1 MRTTK
6 RLLTAL
12 VAATTAWG
20 ATLAQGGLSVT
31 VNVETPGTL
40 FQLLHEQ
47 LDGNTDFED
56 ELLAVGHLTLS
67 GTLNNDDRQ
76 VLANRLLNLL
86 TADVSGLTKESI
98 PYTQFHLKRLR
109 SVKFPADWE
118 QLSSS
123 CLEYCD
129 SLTDVTLPTKLKELP
144 YCCFEECKSLQ
155 HIVIPDSVTTI
166 SMRAFLDCS
175 SLTTVVVPEGVTI
188 FNSDC
193 FRNCESLSQINIPS
207 TLETIGGS
215 TFMNTALTS
224 ITLPASMKKID
235 SHAFRDCKHLQR
247 ITFPD
252 GLTGENDLGSYVL
265 YNCPA
270 LTTVTLP
277 SGLKVL
283 PDYTFGMDTL
293 MTSFNLP
300 PTVERIGHQA
310 FYQCKGLK
318 QFTIPASVKQL
329 GDEVFRESG
338 LQSFSWPGDKFSII
352 PNGTFRGCEGLKS
365 ITLPATVDSI
375 GSYTFYGCKSL
386 TALTLPEGL
395 RVVANDLCEYCS
407 SLTQVHIPQSV
418 YYIGS
423 CAFDSCPLT
432 QVDIPD
438 GVTYIGSEAFEGCP
452 LTEVN
457 LPSKIVEIGRSA
469 FNSDTY
475 SRVVVPE
482 GCLRIYQ
489 SAFQNK
495 NLQYIDLPSTVNAVQ
510 APLHNDAKPDS
521 IVIRAAMPP
530 EYGIYSQWYTMPPI
544 FFGTNATADI
554 YVPQSSLATYQAAWG
569 SFAPNIKPLTGYDP
583 ETIYVFN
590 YLTIDNQ
597 SGYQQQK
604 HDMMLMR
611 SDGDFPT
618 AGGLTVE
625 EGTNLQIGNFQL
637 DFDYEV
643 EHWWNDRRNHNIA
656 SLINHGAMKADQMAY
671 TLNFG
676 GEKLSAI
683 FTPPFDVRVSDIT
696 KRYDSQPVLVR
707 RYDGAAR
714 ARGDFDH
721 TWVDLQPSEV
731 LRAGEGY
738 AIYTGYSP
746 VKNGNGRWIISDRAP
761 LTLKPLAGGKNY
773 VFEAGNIT
781 VPLKPYVGEFAHNSG
796 WNLVGIPY
804 SSYFDLRGIDYDGP
818 VLLTYGSRWTNQ
830 MFRAVSP
837 LDDEY
842 VFIPLSAIFMQAP
855 EGMNSLTFLQ
865 KRRQHNST
873 YVPGEETT
881 NNARAL
887 RRADQRRLRVVYD
900 ATLLRQ
906 SEPGGEELATTRF
919 VINPDATV
927 RYDIGR
933 DAPCVAPDSVPA
945 LLYTQASGVAYAIN
959 ERPLGDGIVRLGL
972 QLAESGTYTLS
983 LRVRGEAF
991 PASQPVWLIDN
1002 EEHTRTLLN
1011 PSTSGETNE
1020 GFTFTAAAG
1029 IYADRFVIALGDAD
1043 PTAITDV
1050 EAATPMRPEGLFNLG
1065 GQRISE
1071 PRRGLNIENGRIV
1084 FRK

>member
-1 MRTTK
+1 MMK
-6 RLLTAL
+6 RLLTAF

-76 VLANRLLNLL
+76 VLDKRLPNLL

-118 QLSSS
+118 ELPTS

-129 SLTDVTLPTKLKELP
+129 SLTDVTLPAKLKVLP
-144 YCCFEECKSLQ
+144 YCCFEDCKSLKS
-155 HIVIPDSVTTI
+155 IVIPDSVTTF
-166 SMRAFLDCS
+166 SSRVFLGCT
-175 SLTTVVVPEGVTI
+175 SLTTVVLPDGLTTLD
-188 FNSDC
+188 SDD
-193 FRNCESLSQINIPS
+193 FLNCESLSQINIPS
-207 TLETIGGS
+207 KLEYIGWS
-215 TFMNTALTS
+215 VFQNTALTS
-224 ITLPASMKKID
+224 ITLPPSVKLIKG
-235 SHAFRDCKHLQR
+235 SAFQDCRYLQR

-252 GLTGENDLGSYVL
+252 GLTGENDMGTRLL
-265 YNCPA
+265 WNCPA
-270 LTTVTLP
+270 LTTVHLP

-293 MTSFNLP
+293 MTNFNLP
-300 PTVERIGHQA
+300 PTLERIGYQA

-318 QFTIPASVKQL
+318 QFTIPDGIKTI
-329 GDEVFRESG
+329 GEEVFRESG
-338 LQSFSWPGDKFSII
+338 LQSFSWPGDRFHII
-352 PNGTFRGCEGLKS
+352 PNGTFWGCPDLKS
-365 ITLPATVDSI
+365 ITIPATVDSI
-375 GSYTFYGCKSL
+375 GASVFRDCTSL
-386 TALTLPEGL
+386 TSLTLPEGL
-395 RVVANDLCEYCS
+395 RVVGNYLCNGCT
-407 SLTQVHIPQSV
+407 SLTQVKIPQSV
-418 YYIGS
+418 YHIGS
-423 CAFDSCPLT
+423 DVFSRCPLT
-432 QVDIPD
+432 QVSIPD
-438 GVTYIGSEAFEGCP
+438 GVTYIGGGAFEGCP

-457 LPSKIVEIGRSA
+457 LPSKIVEIGDHA

-482 GCLRIYQ
+482 GCQRIHPY
-489 SAFQNK
+489 AFQSK
-495 NLQYIDLPSTVNAVQ
+495 KLKYFELPTTVNVVQ
-510 APLHNDAKPDS
+510 APLHYDAKPDS

-530 EYGIYSQWYTMPPI
+530 EYGIYSQWYAMPPI
-544 FFGTNATADI
+544 FYGTNATADI
-554 YVPQSSLATYQAAWG
+554 YVPQSSLPIYQAAWG

-590 YLTIDNQ
+590 YLTLDKE

-604 HDMMLMR
+604 HKMMLCR

-618 AGGLTVE
+618 VGGLTVE
-625 EGTNLQIGNFQL
+625 EGTNLKFSSFSL
-637 DFDYEV
+637 DYDYEV

-656 SLINHGAMKADQMAY
+656 SVINHDTMQADQMTY

-676 GEKLSAI
+676 GERLSAI

-696 KRYDSQPVLVR
+696 KRHDSQPLLVR
-707 RYDGAAR
+707 RYDGEAR

-746 VKNGNGRWIISDRAP
+746 VKDGNGRWIISDRAP

-830 MFRAVSP
+830 MFRAISP

-842 VFIPLSAIFMQAP
+842 VFIPLSAIFVQAP
-855 EGMNSLTFLQ
+855 EGMSSLTFLQ
-865 KRRQHNST
+865 ERRQHNST
-873 YVPGEETT
+873 FVKGEEA
-881 NNARAL
+881 NSSRAL
-887 RRADQRRLRVVYD
+887 RRADQRRQRVVYD
-900 ATLLRQ
+900 ATLLRHN
-906 SEPGGEELATTRF
+906 EPGGEELATTRF

-959 ERPLGDGIVRLGL
+959 ERPLADGIVRLGL

-983 LRVRGEAF
+983 LRVRGEVF
-991 PASQPVWLIDN
+991 PASQDVWLIDN
-1002 EEHTRTLLN
+1002 EEHTRTQLH
-1011 PSTSGETNE
+1011 PSSSGETE
-1020 GFTFTAAAG
+1020 GDFTFTAAAG
-1029 IYADRFVIALGDAD
+1029 TYADRFVIALGNAD

-1050 EAATPMRPEGLFNLG
+1050 ETATPMRPESLFNLG
-1065 GQRISE
+1065 GQRISQ

>member
-1 MRTTK
+1 MMR
-6 RLLTAL
+6 RLLTAF
-12 VAATTAWG
+12 VAATAAWG
-20 ATLAQGGLSVT
+20 ATLAQGELSVT

-265 YNCPA
+265 YNCPS

-310 FYQCKGLK
+310 FYQCKSLK
-318 QFTIPASVKQL
+318 QFTIPTGVKQL

-352 PNGTFRGCEGLKS
+352 PNGTFRGCESLKS

-583 ETIYVFN
+583 ETIYVFS

-597 SGYQQQK
+597 SGYQQKK
-604 HDMMLMR
+604 HDMMLVR

-625 EGTNLQIGNFQL
+625 EGTNLHIGNFQL

-656 SLINHGAMKADQMAY
+656 SIINHGTMQADQMTY

-746 VKNGNGRWIISDRAP
+746 VKDGNGRWFISDRAP
-761 LTLKPLAGGKNY
+761 LTLKPLDGVKNY

-818 VLLTYGSRWTNQ
+818 VLLTYSSRWTNQ

-842 VFIPLSAIFMQAP
+842 VFIPLSAIFVQAP
-855 EGMNSLTFLQ
+855 EGMGSLTFLQ
-865 KRRQHNST
+865 ERRQHNST
-873 YVPGEETT
+873 FVKGEET
-881 NNARAL
+881 NSSRAL
-887 RRADQRRLRVVYD
+887 RRADQRRQRVVYD
-900 ATLLRQ
+900 ATLLRHT
-906 SEPGGEELATTRF
+906 EPGGEELATTRF
-919 VINPDATV
+919 VINPDATL

-945 LLYTQASGVAYAIN
+945 LLYTQAGGVAYAIN
-959 ERPLGDGIVRLGL
+959 ERPLADGIIRLGL
-972 QLAESGTYTLS
+972 QLNEAGTYTLS
-983 LRVRGEAF
+983 LRVRGEVF
-991 PASQPVWLIDN
+991 PASQDVWLIDN
-1002 EEHTRTLLN
+1002 EERTRTLLR
-1011 PSTSGETNE
+1011 PSSSGETE
-1020 GFTFTAAAG
+1020 GDFTFTAAAG
-1029 IYADRFVIALGDAD
+1029 TYPDRFVIAIGNAD

-1050 EAATPMRPEGLFNLG
+1050 EAATPMRPESLFNLG
-1065 GQRISE
+1065 GQRISQ

>member
-1 MRTTK
+1 MR
-6 RLLTAL
+6 RLLTVLGAVL
-12 VAATTAWG
+12 AAWG

-144 YCCFEECKSLQ
+144 YCCFEECKSLKS
-155 HIVIPDSVTTI
+155 IVIPDSVTTF
-166 SMRAFLDCS
+166 SSRVFLGCT
-175 SLTTVVVPEGVTI
+175 SLTTVVLPDGLTTLD
-188 FNSDC
+188 SDD
-193 FRNCESLSQINIPS
+193 FLNCESLSQINIPS
-207 TLETIGGS
+207 KLEYIGWS
-215 TFMNTALTS
+215 VFQNTALTS
-224 ITLPASMKKID
+224 ITLPASVKMIKG
-235 SHAFRDCKHLQR
+235 SAFQDCKYLQR

-318 QFTIPASVKQL
+318 QFTIPTGVKQL

-352 PNGTFRGCEGLKS
+352 PNGTFRGCESLKS

-375 GSYTFYGCKSL
+375 GSFTFYGCKSL
-386 TALTLPEGL
+386 TTLTLPEGL

-457 LPSKIVEIGRSA
+457 LPSKIVEIGTYA

-482 GCLRIYQ
+482 GCQRIHPY
-489 SAFQNK
+489 AFQSK
-495 NLQYIDLPSTVNAVQ
+495 KLKYFELPTTVNVVQ
-510 APLHNDAKPDS
+510 APLHNEAKPDS

-530 EYGIYSQWYTMPPI
+530 EYGIYSQWYYMPAI
-544 FFGTNATADI
+544 FYGTNATADI
-554 YVPQSSLATYQAAWG
+554 YVPQSSLPIYQAAWG

-590 YLTIDNQ
+590 YLTLDKE
-597 SGYQQQK
+597 SGYQQKK
-604 HDMMLMR
+604 HKMMLCR

-618 AGGLTVE
+618 VGGLTVE
-625 EGTNLQIGNFQL
+625 EGTNLKFSSFSL
-637 DFDYEV
+637 DYDYEV
-643 EHWWNDRRNHNIA
+643 EHWWNDRRNHNI
-656 SLINHGAMKADQMAY
+656 HHQPRHDADRRDDVHAQ
-671 TLNFG
+671 LRR
-676 GEKLSAI
+676 GE
-683 FTPPFDVRVSDIT
+683 
-696 KRYDSQPVLVR
+696 VLGNLHTALR
-707 RYDGAAR
+707 R
-714 ARGDFDH
+714 ARKRH
-721 TWVDLQPSEV
+721 HQAPRQSAP
-731 LRAGEGY
+731 AG
-738 AIYTGYSP
+738 
-746 VKNGNGRWIISDRAP
+746 
-761 LTLKPLAGGKNY
+761 
-773 VFEAGNIT
+773 
-781 VPLKPYVGEFAHNSG
+781 VPLRRRGPCARRLRPYVGEPA
-796 WNLVGIPY
+796 
-804 SSYFDLRGIDYDGP
+804 
-818 VLLTYGSRWTNQ
+818 
-830 MFRAVSP
+830 
-837 LDDEY
+837 
-842 VFIPLSAIFMQAP
+842 
-855 EGMNSLTFLQ
+855 
-865 KRRQHNST
+865 
-873 YVPGEETT
+873 
-881 NNARAL
+881 
-887 RRADQRRLRVVYD
+887 
-900 ATLLRQ
+900 
-906 SEPGGEELATTRF
+906 
-919 VINPDATV
+919 
-927 RYDIGR
+927 GR
-933 DAPCVAPDSVPA
+933 
-945 LLYTQASGVAYAIN
+945 
-959 ERPLGDGIVRLGL
+959 
-972 QLAESGTYTLS
+972 
-983 LRVRGEAF
+983 
-991 PASQPVWLIDN
+991 
-1002 EEHTRTLLN
+1002 
-1011 PSTSGETNE
+1011 
-1020 GFTFTAAAG
+1020 
-1029 IYADRFVIALGDAD
+1029 
-1043 PTAITDV
+1043 
-1050 EAATPMRPEGLFNLG
+1050 
-1065 GQRISE
+1065 
-1071 PRRGLNIENGRIV
+1071 
-1084 FRK
+1084 